1 MKDTIDDR
9 FPGNKVYAKTR
20 NKSIVAATT
29 KPKVTSGY
37 TNVGYTPN
45 SKTKTVATRPESSEA
60 WGATAMLSNMRGDAT
75 SDAANEICFIQA
87 DPDKPGSNNFN
98 SVARE

>member
-9 FPGNKVYAKTR
+9 FLGNRLYAKTR
-20 NKSIVAATT
+20 NKSIGAATT
-29 KPKVTSGY
+29 KPKVSGGY
-37 TNVGYTPN
+37 GNVGSSPH

-60 WGATAMLSNMRGDAT
+60 WGPTAMLSNMRGDVT

-98 SVARE
+98 RDARD